1 MQENKKVN
9 QRIAATKRALQDALI
24 EMLKTQNINSISI
37 RELCQAAKVNR
48 TTFYNH
54 YGSQFDVLNEIAETH
69 LQNGYH
75 VVVKE
80 IESGGDFTAC
90 LIQTLWYIKNHKE
103 YVKLLINQNNYDLVS
118 HIRLSFPEFNQAV
131 YRLLPDDLNAEEKKA
146 VSIFVQYGAVRLL
159 EEWIYHDC
167 PRSPEDE
174 VQLLASVVSKMAIH
188 I

>member
-1 MQENKKVN
+1 MQENQKTN
-9 QRIAATKRALQDALI
+9 QRIAATKRSLQDALI

-37 RELCQAAKVNR
+37 RELCQTAKVNR

-54 YGSQFDVLNEIAETH
+54 YGSQFDVLTEIAEAH

-90 LIQTLWYIKNHKE
+90 LIQALWYIKNHKE

-131 YRLLPDDLNAEEKKA
+131 YRLLPEDLNTEEKKA

-159 EEWIYHDC
+159 EEWIYLDC

>member
-9 QRIAATKRALQDALI
+9 QRIVATKRALQDALI

-80 IESGGDFTAC
+80 KQSPSLYNTVLLDFWRNGSITTAPDLRRMKYSSLPPLSAKWQFIYNRSC
-90 LIQTLWYIKNHKE
+90 ILQLQVIYCNSCI
-103 YVKLLINQNNYDLVS
+103 YQNRMQR
-118 HIRLSFPEFNQAV
+118 IRTGS
-131 YRLLPDDLNAEEKKA
+131 
-146 VSIFVQYGAVRLL
+146 
-159 EEWIYHDC
+159 
-167 PRSPEDE
+167 
-174 VQLLASVVSKMAIH
+174 
-188 I
+188 

>member
-9 QRIAATKRALQDALI
+9 QRIVATKRALQDALI
-24 EMLKTQNINSISI
+24 EMLKTQNINFISI

-80 IESGGDFTAC
+80 K
-90 LIQTLWYIKNHKE
+90 Q
-103 YVKLLINQNNYDLVS
+103 
-118 HIRLSFPEFNQAV
+118 
-131 YRLLPDDLNAEEKKA
+131 
-146 VSIFVQYGAVRLL
+146 
-159 EEWIYHDC
+159 
-167 PRSPEDE
+167 SPSLYNT
-174 VQLLASVVSKMAIH
+174 VL
-188 I
+188 